1 MRDWLVRGVRACRV
15 AARGLP
21 VLAGVRPVE
30 RSRVPADM
38 LAGLTLAAV
47 GIPTVLGYAAIAG
60 MPVVTGL
67 YTLLLPM
74 AVFAVLG
81 SSRHLVVGA
90 DSATAAIVAAG
101 VAGLASVGTHRYVQL
116 VGLAALLTGGLLL
129 LARLA
134 RLGFLA
140 DFLSRTVL
148 IGFLT
153 GVGVSV
159 ALGQLPEL
167 LGVKVG
173 RGGAL
178 PTLVGSLE
186 KLPQASL
193 ATIAVGA
200 AVLVTVLVVRLI
212 NRRVPGALLA
222 VVGATAASVAF
233 NLPQHGVSVLGHIQG
248 GLPPLSAPALSLP
261 DAAALLGTAASLFVV
276 VLAQSSATS
285 RAYAGRY
292 DEAVDDGADLV
303 GLGAA
308 NAAAAFSGTFVVNGS
323 PTKTQIVDSA
333 GGSSQLSM
341 LTCSAVVLLVLLG
354 LTEPL
359 AHLPRAV
366 LAAVVFLVGIEL
378 VDLSGMRRT
387 LQLRPGE
394 FVVAVLTA
402 AGVIVFGVEQG
413 IGLAVLVS
421 VVDHLRHSYNPATLV
436 LVRGADGHWH
446 GMPPQPD
453 TRTDGALLIYRFPSN
468 LYYANT
474 HRLAADIA
482 AFIAAPVP
490 PGVFCLDSAGIT
502 DVDLTAADTL
512 RQILERLAAHRAR
525 FVLSSVSEHMR
536 AQLARYGLLEQL
548 GAQALYPTPGA
559 VLEAFNAGTLT
570 QPSE

>member
-1 MRDWLVRGVRACRV
+1 MRHWLRRGVRAGLV

-38 LAGLTLAAV
+38 LAGLSLAAL

-167 LGVKVG
+167 LGVRVR

-178 PTLVGSLE
+178 PTLIGSLE
-186 KLPQASL
+186 KLPRASL
-193 ATIAVGA
+193 ATMAVGA
-200 AVLVTVLVVRLI
+200 AVLLTVLAVRLI

-233 NLPQHGVSVLGHIQG
+233 NLPRHGVSVLGHVQG
-248 GLPPLSAPALSLP
+248 GLPPLSAPALSLS

-292 DEAVDDGADLV
+292 DEAVDDSADLV

-308 NAAAAFSGTFVVNGS
+308 NAAAAFSGAFVVNGS

-333 GGSSQLSM
+333 GGRSQLSM

-359 AHLPRAV
+359 AHLPRVV

-394 FVVAVLTA
+394 FVVALLTA
-402 AGVIVFGVEQG
+402 AGVIVLGVEQG
-413 IGLAVLVS
+413 IALAVLVS
-421 VVDHLRHSYNPATLV
+421 VVDHLRHSYNPAALV

-474 HRLAADIA
+474 HRLAADVA

-490 PGVFCLDSAGIT
+490 PSVFCLDSPGIT

-512 RQILERLAAHRAR
+512 RQILERLAAHQAG
-525 FVLSSVSEHMR
+525 FVLSSVSDHMR

-559 VLEAFNAGTLT
+559 VLEAFHAGKLT
-570 QPSE
+570 QIPE